1 LNELTRRELLNR
13 GVRRAGAATLGLP
26 LVGPADVAEVGSVQ
40 SVRKLKVVVTGAHP
54 DKIEIGCGGTI
65 ARYSDLGHEVVAI
78 YLTRG
83 ERGEPPKTFAEAGK
97 IREAEARKACEIL
110 KARPVFVGQVNGMVE
125 VTYTR
130 YDEYRN
136 ILEAENPDI
145 VFSHWPLD
153 RHEDQRANASLV
165 YDAWLKGGKKFA
177 LYFYEVMTGHFTLQF
192 SPTHYVD
199 ITGTEPRKRQ
209 ALYAHASK
217 HFETLYDSVAEV
229 SRFRGDECGRKH
241 AEAFVR
247 HVQSPDEALPLAV

>member
-1 LNELTRRELLNR
+1 MNGLSRRELLNR
-13 GVRRAGAATLGLP
+13 AVGVAGTATVGLP
-26 LVGPADVAEVGSVQ
+26 LVAASQVPQAGDAQPG
-40 SVRKLKVVVTGAHP
+40 RKLKVVVTGAHP

-65 ARYSDLGHEVVAI
+65 ARYTDLGHQVTAI

-83 ERGEPPKTFAEAGK
+83 ERGEPPKTWEETGK

-125 VTYTR
+125 VTYAR
-130 YDEYRN
+130 YDEYRK
-136 ILEAENPDI
+136 ILEAEKPDI

-165 YDAWLKGGKKFA
+165 FDAWLRGGKKFA
-177 LYFYEVMTGHFTLQF
+177 LYYYEVMTGHFTLQF

-217 HFETLYDSVAEV
+217 DFKTLYDSVAEV

-241 AEAFVR
+241 AEGFIR
-247 HVQSPDEALPLAV
+247 HAQSPDEALPLAV

>member
-1 LNELTRRELLNR
+1 MSEFTRRELLYR
-13 GVRRAGAATLGLP
+13 GVRLAGAATVGLP
-26 LVGPADVAEVGSVQ
+26 LVGPSDTAAVQ
-40 SVRKLKVVVTGAHP
+40 SARKLKVIVTGAHP

-78 YLTRG
+78 YLTKG
-83 ERGEPPKTFAEAGK
+83 ERGLTGKVSEESGK

-110 KARPVFVGQVNGMVE
+110 KARPVFAGQVNGRVE
-125 VTYTR
+125 VNYAR
-130 YDEYRN
+130 YDEYRK

-153 RHEDQRANASLV
+153 RHEDQRANATLV
-165 YDAWLKGGKKFA
+165 YDAWLKGRKKFA
-177 LYFYEVMTGHFTLQF
+177 LYYYEVMTGHFTLQF

-217 HFETLYDSVAEV
+217 NFETLYDSVAEV

-241 AEAFVR
+241 AEAFTR
-247 HVQSPDEALPLAV
+247 HVQSPDEALALAV